1 MSGGA
6 AGLALAVAL
15 CVAAF
20 GQVQGRPSGDVP
32 LAQAQLLVRDGKLE
46 EALPRVRAYLKRRP
60 DSADG
65 HALLGF
71 ILFKQSKPA
80 EALREYSEASKHRAP
95 TAFEFKIAAL
105 CYAMQE
111 DYGNASRWL
120 ARSLELNPRDLQA
133 CNDLGEIEFLRERYE
148 ESIGVFRKCLALDAR
163 NVFAENGIGSAC
175 EQMREFEDAAAAY
188 RNAIAWQ
195 APEAAPDPTPVLNLG
210 RVLLK
215 QNKPGGGAGVSHAR
229 GGVEPAG
236 GGGARTIGQS
246 AFLRAGPGVGAGR
259 VGEGEPARSRE
270 CATALCAGPPVSQR
284 GPGGCAKA
292 ADEFQRFRALKQRA
306 EGAPERP

>member
-1 MSGGA
+1 VSGGA
-6 AGLALAVAL
+6 AGLALVVAL
-15 CVAAF
+15 CVAAL
-20 GQVQGRPSGDVP
+20 GQAQGRPSGDVP
-32 LAQAQLLVRDGKLE
+32 LAQAQLLVRYGKLE
-46 EALPRVRAYLKRRP
+46 EALPRVRAYLKRHP

-111 DYGNASRWL
+111 DYENAGRWL

-148 ESIGVFRKCLALDAR
+148 ESIGVFRKCLALDAK
-163 NVFAENGIGSAC
+163 NAFAENGIGSAC
-175 EQMREFEDAAAAY
+175 EQMRRFEDAAAAY

-195 APEAAPDPTPVLNLG
+195 APEAAPDPTPILNLG

-215 QNKPGGGAGVSHAR
+215 QNKPEEALVYLTRAVELSPREASALEQLGKAHSYVRDLASAQAELEKASRLDPGNAQLHYVLGRLYRSAGL
-229 GGVEPAG
+229 ED
-236 GGGARTIGQS
+236 
-246 AFLRAGPGVGAGR
+246 
-259 VGEGEPARSRE
+259 
-270 CATALCAGPPVSQR
+270 
-284 GPGGCAKA
+284 KA
-292 ADEFQRFRALKQRA
+292 ADEFQRFRALKRPA
-306 EGAPERP
+306 DGAPERP